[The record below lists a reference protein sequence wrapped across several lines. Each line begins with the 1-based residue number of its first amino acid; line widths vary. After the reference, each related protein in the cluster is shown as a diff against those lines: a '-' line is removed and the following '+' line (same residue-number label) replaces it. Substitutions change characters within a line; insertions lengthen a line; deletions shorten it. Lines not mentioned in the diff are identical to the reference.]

1 MGGLTYRKSPGPD
14 HTFGDNAGAPLR
26 YCVKFLAQILGLS
39 GGPAFGPAEPGK
51 ADDTV
56 SKRLF
61 CTYAAVE
68 GRIGGII

>member
-39 GGPAFGPAEPGK
+39 G
-51 ADDTV
+51 V
-56 SKRLF
+56 LRLVLRNQEKL
-61 CTYAAVE
+61 TILYQKDYSALMPPLRAA
-68 GRIGGII
+68 